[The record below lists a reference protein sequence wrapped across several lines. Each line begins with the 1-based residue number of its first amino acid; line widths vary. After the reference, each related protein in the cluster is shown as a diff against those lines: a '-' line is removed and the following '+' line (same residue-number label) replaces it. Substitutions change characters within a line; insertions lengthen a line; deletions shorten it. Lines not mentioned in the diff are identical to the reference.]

1 MSADGHTAPQTTH
14 RSASGFD
21 LTPPSGDERRT
32 LEAGLTGEERR
43 VLLNHGTEAPFCGGL
58 LNNKVA
64 GAYGCRLCGLPLFRA
79 EAKFESG
86 TGWPSFTTPYDEAHV
101 RAITDRTFGMTRTET
116 RCARCDSHQ
125 GHVFPDGPRPTGLRY
140 CINSVS
146 LEFVAEDAPFPD
158 PLHRGEADI
167 KADTG
172 S

>member
-1 MSADGHTAPQTTH
+1 MTPDGTQAMHAAH

-21 LTPPSGDERRT
+21 LTPPSPQERQS
-32 LEAGLTGEERR
+32 LEAALTGEEKR

-58 LNNKVA
+58 LNNKKA
-64 GAYGCRLCGLPLFRA
+64 GAYCCRLCGLPLFRA
-79 EAKFESG
+79 QAKFESG
-86 TGWPSFTTPYDEAHV
+86 TGWPSFTTPYDDEHV
-101 RAITDRTFGMTRTET
+101 RAIVDRGYGMTRTET

-146 LEFVAEDAPFPD
+146 LQFAAQDEPFPD
-158 PLHRGEADI
+158 PMHRGEASL
-167 KADTG
+167 KAETG

>member
-1 MSADGHTAPQTTH
+1 MTPDGTLAPQAQ
-14 RSASGFD
+14 RSAAGFD
-21 LTPPSGDERRT
+21 LTPPSPDEFRA
-32 LEAGLTGEERR
+32 LEAMLNAEERR

-64 GAYGCRLCGLPLFRA
+64 GAYCCRLCGLPLFRA

-101 RAITDRTFGMTRTET
+101 RAITDRSFGMARTET
-116 RCARCDSHQ
+116 RCACCDSHQ

-146 LEFVAEDAPFPD
+146 LQFVAENAPFPD
-158 PLHRGEADI
+158 PMHRGEANI
-167 KADTG
+167 GIATP
-172 S
+172 